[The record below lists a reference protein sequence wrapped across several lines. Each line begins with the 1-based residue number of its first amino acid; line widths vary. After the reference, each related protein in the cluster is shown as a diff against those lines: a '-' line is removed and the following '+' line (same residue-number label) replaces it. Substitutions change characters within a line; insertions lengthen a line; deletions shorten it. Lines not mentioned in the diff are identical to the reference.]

1 MFSFFNKKKP
11 EVTRSRSNSTVSES
25 QESSMHGNA
34 VNINDYI
41 NDTLDNPTTACNNFF
56 GLFL

>member
-1 MFSFFNKKKP
+1 MISFFSKKKP

-34 VNINDYI
+34 VNMQKNV
-41 NDTLDNPTTACNNFF
+41 
-56 GLFL
+56 